1 MARPD
6 TNHEERKGQ
15 IVRAALHTF
24 ARHGYEGTTN
34 KLIAEEVKQQTGGSF
49 SPALIYH
56 YFESKEELFRGVVEQ
71 FPPPHILSQTIKEN
85 MYEPPESFFRK
96 VALTYL
102 TLFEDREVASLVKMV
117 ITEGGKHPELTSTLA
132 GEIIP
137 QVVVPAIQYVSGQ
150 MEVGTLRRT
159 NPLNLLFQF
168 FGALIPRIIL
178 ASFIDISAMA
188 PVPIPSKED
197 FIEELVKGYLHG
209 NLLKT
214 E

>member
-24 ARHGYEGTTN
+24 SRHGYDGTSN
-34 KLIAEEVKQQTGGSF
+34 KLIAEEVKQQTGGNF

-85 MYEPPESFFRK
+85 MHQPPEIFFGK
-96 VALTYL
+96 VAHTYL
-102 TLFEDREVASLVKMV
+102 TLFEDREMANLLKMIISEV
-117 ITEGGKHPELTSTLA
+117 GKHPELTNTLA

-137 QVVVPAIQYVSGQ
+137 QVIVPAIEYVSGQ
-150 MEVGTLRRT
+150 MGLGVLRRT
-159 NPLNLLFQF
+159 SPINLLFQF
-168 FGALIPRIIL
+168 FGALIPRILLVSITN
-178 ASFIDISAMA
+178 ISAMA
-188 PVPIPSKED
+188 PLPIPSKEE
-197 FIEELVKGYLHG
+197 FIEELIKGYLQG
-209 NLLKT
+209 NLLKA